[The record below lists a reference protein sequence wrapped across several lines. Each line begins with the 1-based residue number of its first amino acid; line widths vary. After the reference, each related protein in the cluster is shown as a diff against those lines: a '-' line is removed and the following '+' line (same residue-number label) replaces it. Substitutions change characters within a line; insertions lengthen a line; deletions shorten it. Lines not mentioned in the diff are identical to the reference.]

1 MTRPAPE
8 SVTHVSCVGTGT
20 IGSGWIALF
29 LAHGLEVTASDPAPG
44 AEATLRGRVARIW
57 PKLEELGLAPDASLE
72 RLHFADSVEACVAR
86 AGFIQE
92 NAPDDEALKIDLLG
106 HIGAA
111 CPDDTIIAS
120 SSSTFLPSRLA
131 SQCVNPQRV
140 IVGHP
145 FVPSYLVPLVEVVGG
160 DDTDPDVLRWSEGFY
175 RRLGKTTITLKS
187 EIEGYVANRLQRALM
202 KEASSLVAAGVCDW
216 MDVEL
221 AVTKGP
227 GFRWP
232 IQGPVL
238 HRHLGG
244 GAGGVRH
251 MLAHLGWRGDPE
263 TKESF
268 IETVEQRWGHT
279 PMEELEDWRD
289 ANMLLLLRGLKEA
302 P

>member
-1 MTRPAPE
+1 MSRPAPE
-8 SVTHVSCVGTGT
+8 SVTAASCVGTGT
-20 IGSGWIALF
+20 IGAGWIALF
-29 LAHGLEVTASDPAPG
+29 LAHGLEVTATDPAPG
-44 AEATLRGRVARIW
+44 AEATLRARVARIW
-57 PKLEELGLAPDASLE
+57 PKLEALGLAPGASQD
-72 RLHFADSVEACVAR
+72 RLHFTGTIETCVA
-86 AGFIQE
+86 AAEFIQE
-92 NAPDDEALKIDLLG
+92 NAPDDEALKVDLLAR
-106 HIGAA
+106 ISAA
-111 CPDDTIIAS
+111 CPADTVIAS
-120 SSSTFLPSRLA
+120 SSSTFLPSRLGA
-131 SQCVNPQRV
+131 KCVNPGRI

-145 FVPSYLVPLVEVVGG
+145 FVPSYLVPLVEIVGG
-160 DDTDPDVLRWSEGFY
+160 DDADPAVLSWADGFY
-175 RRLGKTTITLKS
+175 RRVGKTTITLKS
-187 EIEGYVANRLQRALM
+187 EIEGYVANRLQRVLM

-263 TKESF
+263 TKDSF
-268 IETVEQRWGHT
+268 IETVEQRWGHV

-289 ANMLLLLRGLKEA
+289 ENMLALIRGMKEA